1 MPEKKPGQK
10 RDNQVTGNIGLY
22 YVCYQLSKH
31 GWNVM
36 PTARNAR
43 GIDIV
48 AYPSDVNAGR
58 YVGIQVKTL
67 SKPQDVGMSEEGLRH
82 NGTIW
87 FVVVL
92 NEGKGEEPTVYCFGD
107 DILEAG
113 TKAENKPVV
122 IETSKAGVVS
132 YWLRRK
138 EYSKYA
144 VDWDLFP
151 RWRETTGSAPID
163 TVALIQ

>member
-48 AYPSDVNAGR
+48 TYPSDVNAGR

-82 NGTIW
+82 NGTVW

-92 NEGKGEEPTVYCFGD
+92 NDEKGEAPAVYCFGD
-107 DILEAG
+107 DILEVG
-113 TKAENKPVV
+113 TKAEKKSVVQEKNK
-122 IETSKAGVVS
+122 SGVVS
-132 YWLRRK
+132 YWLRRDA
-138 EYSKYA
+138 YSRYP
-144 VDWDLFP
+144 VDWNNFP
-151 RWRETTGSAPID
+151 PSRRTIGS
-163 TVALIQ
+163 VE

>member
-1 MPEKKPGQK
+1 
-10 RDNQVTGNIGLY
+10 
-22 YVCYQLSKH
+22 
-31 GWNVM
+31 M

-67 SKPQDVGMSEEGLRH
+67 SKPQDVGMSKEGLRH

-92 NEGKGEEPTVYCFGD
+92 NEGKGEELTVYCFGD

-122 IETSKAGVVS
+122 IETSNHS
-132 YWLRRK
+132 
-138 EYSKYA
+138 
-144 VDWDLFP
+144 
-151 RWRETTGSAPID
+151 
-163 TVALIQ
+163 ALISSSLTWNWSSGSDAISLLVKDTMYFVLIALYASFASISFAPNRPLNK